1 MSAAANTPLRVLIAE
16 AEHARYAALLHELAP
31 ELEVYGSAQPL
42 ELAHYAASC
51 PLWLGQPDLLA
62 PLLREGRSPQ
72 WLQST
77 WAGITPLLASDMP
90 TDYVLTRAV
99 GIFGQVMAEYVLG
112 HLLAHERQL
121 STHLNA
127 QHEQRWDRS
136 APQSLAGRTVLIV
149 GTGDIGLSVAQFL
162 APFGIRLLGIA
173 TQSRRLSPFAQVSG
187 LATLPALAREADYL
201 INLLPDTPATRDIYD
216 AALFAACK
224 PNAVF
229 INAGRGVAVVDEAL
243 VSALQQGQLAGA
255 VIDVC
260 RVEPLPAGHPFWTAP
275 RLLLTGH
282 TAAPT
287 DPRLLVQVFVHNLAR
302 WKAAEP
308 LRGQVDFQRGY

>member
-1 MSAAANTPLRVLIAE
+1 MPAAANTPLRVLIAE
-16 AEHARYAALLHELAP
+16 AEHPLYAELLHELAP
-31 ELEVYGSAQPL
+31 ELELCGSDQHDA
-42 ELAHYAASC
+42 LAHCAASC

-62 PLLREGRSPQ
+62 PLLREGLQPQ

-77 WAGITPLLASDMP
+77 WAGITPLLASDLP
-90 TDYVLTRAV
+90 NDYLLTRAV

-127 QHEQRWDRS
+127 QHEQRWDRR

-162 APFGIRLLGIA
+162 APFGIHLLGIA
-173 TQSRRLSPFAQVSG
+173 TQPRRLLPFAQVSD
-187 LATLPALAREADYL
+187 LAALPALASEADYL
-201 INLLPDTPATRDIYD
+201 VNLLPDTPASRDIFD
-216 AALFAACK
+216 AALFASCK
-224 PNAVF
+224 PGTVF

-243 VSALQQGQLAGA
+243 VSALQQGQLAAA

-260 RVEPLPAGHPFWTAP
+260 REEPLPAGHPFWTAP

-287 DPRLLVQVFVHNLAR
+287 EPRLLVQLFIDNLSR
-302 WKAAEP
+302 WQAGGAM
-308 LRGQVDFQRGY
+308 RGQVDFIRGY